1 MFIYKHVLQT
11 CFVKHKEE
19 EEERDN
25 NNKNKKEIKNE
36 E

>member
-19 EEERDN
+19 ERDN
-25 NNKNKKEIKNE
+25 NNKKEINKE
-36 E
+36 